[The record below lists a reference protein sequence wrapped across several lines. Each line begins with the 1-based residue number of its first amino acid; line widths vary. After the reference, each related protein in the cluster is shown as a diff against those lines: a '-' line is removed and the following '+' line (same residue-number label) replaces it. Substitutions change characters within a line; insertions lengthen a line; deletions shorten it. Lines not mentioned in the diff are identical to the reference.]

1 MYKHPPALH
10 LAARLPDDEPGHMWR
25 PLAVV
30 QRRVT
35 ALAVLVT
42 TSNNHTGHVV
52 LDVSVDNLFTES
64 VGQGVPNMFHASLQ
78 VAALVLQVLYPV
90 PEPGVV

>member
-10 LAARLPDDEPGHMWR
+10 LAARLPAPLIRRCLPDDEPGHMWR
-25 PLAVV
+25 PPGVV

-35 ALAVLVT
+35 ALAGGGAVLVT
-42 TSNNHTGHVV
+42 TSN
-52 LDVSVDNLFTES
+52 
-64 VGQGVPNMFHASLQ
+64 
-78 VAALVLQVLYPV
+78 LVLQVLYPV